1 MHGWC
6 RLTFI
11 HSSTGVVPMMRKA
24 VPMAALA
31 ALTFVSALAVADE
44 VETKY
49 VVKDLVANRP
59 GVSQNPM
66 TTFDP
71 KLVNGWG
78 LAFGTGAVWTAN
90 NGSASSSL
98 YDGNGKVLRVF
109 GTPASPTGIVWNW
122 NTNAFKI
129 PANLQASNTAASFLF
144 AHEDGQLSAWNGP
157 LGAKAVSVWPAN
169 PAVSYKGLAIGA
181 ASGGTYSGYYLYA
194 ADFKGGKV
202 DVFDSS
208 FQAAKL
214 ACNFTDPKLPKGYAP
229 FGIQN
234 VAGDIVVA
242 YALQADANGNE
253 AHGAGLGKVSIFT
266 ADGCLSRRLEDRGWL
281 NAPWGIALAPATFG
295 KHRGELLIGNF
306 GSGWIAAFDVRS
318 GEFKGYLQSGDD
330 QPVTIDGLWGISFG
344 NGVQAQSTDTLF
356 YAAGPNREA
365 DGIYGRIDAVSV
377 KD

>member
-1 MHGWC
+1 M
-6 RLTFI
+6 I
-11 HSSTGVVPMMRKA
+11 RKA

-44 VETKY
+44 AESRY
-49 VVKDLVANRP
+49 VVKDLVVNRP
-59 GVSQNPM
+59 GVSQNPLAQ
-66 TTFDP
+66 FDA

-78 LAFGTGAVWTAN
+78 IAFGTGPVWTAN

-98 YDGNGKVLRVF
+98 YDGTGKFLGVF
-109 GTPASPTGIVWNW
+109 GTPPAPTGIVWNW
-122 NTNAFKI
+122 NGGAFKI
-129 PANLQASNTAASFLF
+129 SGGTLTTPTAAAFLW
-144 AHEDGQLSAWNGP
+144 AHEDGQLSAWVNG
-157 LGAKAVSVWPAN
+157 LGLAAVSVSPPN
-169 PAVSYKGLAIGA
+169 PAASYKGLAIGA
-181 ASGGTYSGYYLYA
+181 ASGGSYSGYYLYA

-202 DVFDSS
+202 DVYDSTFKS
-208 FQAAKL
+208 ATL

-234 VAGDIVVA
+234 VGGDIVVA

-266 ADGCLSRRLEDRGWL
+266 ADGCLRRRLDDHGRL

-318 GEFKGYLQSGDD
+318 GEFKGYLKTGEDRL
-330 QPVTIDGLWGISFG
+330 VTIDGLWGIAFG
-344 NGVQAQSTDTLF
+344 NGARAQSADTLF

-365 DGIYGRIDAVSV
+365 DGLYGRIDAVSV
-377 KD
+377 PD

>member
-1 MHGWC
+1 
-6 RLTFI
+6 
-11 HSSTGVVPMMRKA
+11 MMRKA
-24 VPMAALA
+24 VPWAAVA
-31 ALTFVSALAVADE
+31 ALTFVSSLAVAE
-44 VETKY
+44 ESETRY

-59 GVSQNPM
+59 GVSQNPL
-66 TTFDP
+66 TSLDA

-78 LAFGTGAVWTAN
+78 LAFGTGPVWTAN

-98 YDGNGKVLRVF
+98 YDGSGKVLRFF

-129 PANLQASNTAASFLF
+129 PANKTAAAFLF

-157 LGAKAVSVWPAN
+157 LGASAVTVWPAN

-181 ASGGTYSGYYLYA
+181 ASGGSYSGYYLYA

-208 FQAAKL
+208 FQPAKL
-214 ACNFTDPKLPKGYAP
+214 ACNFTDPELPKGYAP

-253 AHGAGLGKVSIFT
+253 AHGAGLGKVRIFT
-266 ADGCLSRRLEDRGWL
+266 ADGCLSRRLEDHGRL

-295 KHRGELLIGNF
+295 KHRGQLLIGNF
-306 GSGWIAAFDVRS
+306 GSGWIAAFDFHN
-318 GEFKGYLQSGDD
+318 GEFKGYLQSSWE
-330 QPVTIDGLWGISFG
+330 QPITIDGLWGIAFG
-344 NGVQAQSTDTLF
+344 NGVLGQSTDTLF

-365 DGIYGRIDAVSV
+365 DGIYGRIDALSA